1 MISSIANRTHN
12 LNPFMIDEVVVMEDS
27 PIMKSTI
34 QEVIGGIGW
43 QTRFVDNR
51 REAIKLVQNGEAA
64 YFILDNWIYQNKQEG
79 FDTLE
84 VIRQLDEQ
92 VFVTILTGHPD
103 SRNEIIARRL
113 KADLY
118 KEKSAD
124 ADNFRRDIEEIA
136 SAMLEHK
143 KKIFNDIVG
152 LLDKEI
158 SQLKQTKKAHILE
171 SDINLAAYNI
181 KIQDHQW
188 LENYRNQ
195 YVVFVD
201 GELVDSDGNKSEILK
216 RIRIE
221 YPDKA
226 RFFTKVEEAEEK
238 TIDLPSSLWFD
249 ELDINF

>member
-27 PIMKSTI
+27 TVMKNTI
-34 QEVIGGIGW
+34 QEVIDRIGW

-51 REAIKLVQNGEAA
+51 TEALKLVKNGEAA
-64 YFILDNWIYQNKQEG
+64 YFILDNWINHNKQEG

-84 VIRQLDEQ
+84 VIREWDKQA
-92 VFVTILTGHPD
+92 FVTILTGHPD
-103 SRNEIIARRL
+103 PRNETIAKRL

-118 KEKSAD
+118 KEKSVD
-124 ADNFRRDIEEIA
+124 PYNCRKDIEEVA

-143 KKIFNDIVG
+143 KKILNNRIGIID
-152 LLDKEI
+152 EQI
-158 SQLKQTKKAHILE
+158 SQLDILK
-171 SDINLAAYNI
+171 SDINLIAYNI
-181 KIQDHQW
+181 KRQDQQW
-188 LENYRNQ
+188 LENYKNQ

-221 YPDKA
+221 YPDKP
-226 RFFTKVEEAEEK
+226 RFLKKVEEVEEK